1 MTAGEVGEAGIRPGA
16 GGHPEVPPAGAGGPD
31 WREWPARQQ
40 PDWRRDEFH
49 APVRRALD
57 AAEPLVTGEEVR
69 ELSARLAVVC
79 SGDAVLVQA
88 GDCAESFHAASD
100 ARTDAVV
107 AVLDRLAA
115 GFGGGR
121 PVVRVG
127 RIGGQFAKPRSRS
140 EEVVDGVP
148 LPPFRGHLVNSEVA
162 EARARR
168 PDPRR
173 MLTGY
178 RLAASAHRRLA
189 VHREAR
195 SGGWGPW
202 SSHEALVLDYEAAF
216 LRPDDTGELV
226 LGSTHFPWVGE
237 RTRQLD
243 HGQVR
248 LVASARNPVACKL
261 GPGATGEDAVR
272 LCEVLNPDRTPGRL
286 TFVVRMGTPAITS
299 ALPPLLRAVRAA
311 GHPVVWVSDPMH
323 ANTVSTPDGR
333 KTRFLAAMLEE
344 VGWFTRIVRDHGE
357 HPGGLHLEV
366 AAEEVTECVGGP
378 VPGFAALADRY
389 ETLCDPRLSP
399 AQAAELVARAG
410 F

>member
-1 MTAGEVGEAGIRPGA
+1 MTSGEVGEAGALPVGA
-16 GGHPEVPPAGAGGPD
+16 VGRGGFPAGVD
-31 WREWPARQQ
+31 WHGVPALQQ
-40 PDWRRDEFH
+40 PDWRWDESH
-49 APVRRALD
+49 APVLRALE
-57 AAEPLVTGEEVR
+57 AAEPLVTGAEVR
-69 ELSARLAVVC
+69 ELSTRLAAVC

-100 ARTDAVV
+100 PRTDAVV

-121 PVVRVG
+121 PVLRVG

-148 LPPFRGHLVNSEVA
+148 LPPFRGHLVNSEIA
-162 EARARR
+162 DARARR

-189 VHREAR
+189 AHRASR
-195 SGGWGPW
+195 PDGWGPW
-202 SSHEALVLDYEAAF
+202 SSHEALVLDYESAF

-248 LVASARNPVACKL
+248 LVASAGNPVACKL
-261 GPGATGEDAVR
+261 GPGATGEDVVR

-286 TFVVRMGTPAITS
+286 TFVVRMGVPAITS
-299 ALPPLLRAVRAA
+299 ALPPLLRAVRAVH
-311 GHPVVWVSDPMH
+311 HPVVWVSDPMH
-323 ANTVSTPDGR
+323 ANTVAAPGGR
-333 KTRFLAAMLEE
+333 KTRFLTAMVEE

-357 HPGGLHLEV
+357 HAGGLHLEV

-378 VPGFAALADRY
+378 VPDVEALDARY